1 MVRAS
6 GTGRQK
12 QVAELKKQNKRK
24 QKRTKMLEV
33 PEQGWRA
40 QLSGTILKKKV
51 VS

>member
-1 MVRAS
+1 MPV
-6 GTGRQK
+6 GLGGRSK
-12 QVAELKKQNKRK
+12 LQNSKNK
-24 QKRTKMLEV
+24 TKENKKRTKMLEV

>member
-12 QVAELKKQNKRK
+12 QVAELKKQTKK
-24 QKRTKMLEV
+24 KTKMLEV

-40 QLSGTILKKKV
+40 QLSGTI
-51 VS
+51 